1 MTDDTISFDQL
12 IKIDIITYENMRK
25 NATGQ
30 TEDCIDGCLLDYL
43 NLRENQKS

>member
-12 IKIDIITYENMRK
+12 IKMDIITYENMRK

-30 TEDCIDGCLLDYL
+30 TEDCIDGLLDYL